1 MLFNR
6 ALALTLLLSSSAAAF
21 NVAPSGGKKGRTQL
35 AANKNLANVLTAGAI
50 SVATILGPLAGPA
63 IAADSPALGPDL
75 ETKLANFGE
84 ASYPVFNSVK
94 DVSPL
99 FDKLID
105 YVDKTVKAPDAADVA
120 KKAVDGLLAIPD
132 SAITKYSGVLKKD
145 VYAGVSKD
153 TCVTLGGFASASEKL
168 QASAPVKSV
177 APAKMQA
184 LKKKFDKANSAVP
197 VKDGNIC
204 LPGSAAASQ
213 KLWVAQAELTLS
225 MPKDEARKLVVSIE
239 SAGAQTSRLSLV
251 KLVHTAEEVFSKN
264 TEALKMAQAG
274 KDVEP
279 SVIST
284 FSAAA
289 KKI

>member
-35 AANKNLANVLTAGAI
+35 AANKNIANVLTAGVI
-50 SVATILGPLAGPA
+50 SAATILGPLSGPA
-63 IAADSPALGPDL
+63 VAADSPVLGPDL

-99 FDKLID
+99 FDKLIE
-105 YVDKTVKAPDAADVA
+105 YVDKTVKAPDASEVA

-132 SAITKYSGVLKKD
+132 PAIAKYSGILKKD
-145 VYAGVSKD
+145 VFAGVSKD
-153 TCVTLGGFASASEKL
+153 TCVTLGGFASASQKL
-168 QASAPVKSV
+168 QASAPIKSV
-177 APAKMQA
+177 APAKMEA
-184 LKKKFDKANSAVP
+184 LKKKFDRANSVVP
-197 VKDGNIC
+197 VRGGDIC
-204 LPGSAAASQ
+204 LPGSADASR

-225 MPKDEARKLVVSIE
+225 MPKDEARKLVASVE
-239 SAGAQTSRLSLV
+239 TAGAQTSRLSLV

-264 TEALKMAQAG
+264 AEALKMVQAG
-274 KDVEP
+274 KNVEP
-279 SVIST
+279 SVISE
-284 FSAAA
+284 FSAAT
-289 KKI
+289 KII